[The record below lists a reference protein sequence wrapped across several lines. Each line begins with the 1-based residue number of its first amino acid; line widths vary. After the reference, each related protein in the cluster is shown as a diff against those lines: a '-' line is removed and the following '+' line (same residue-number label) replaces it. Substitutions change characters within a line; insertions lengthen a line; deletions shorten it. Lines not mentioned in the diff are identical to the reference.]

1 MNNTPIVLA
10 LSLLSS
16 SAFAIT
22 DGTNVDWV
30 HDFDDMVKNHC
41 TGMVVGGDQVLTA
54 NHCMDLTGIT
64 FADGRIMDAVT
75 RDNHPQYKYSG
86 SGDQYDVS
94 VWTLPHAAKVQNIH
108 YFADL
113 NTQTVAVDYSV
124 KAYGFGDGV
133 SVNNPLAYAE
143 LIVNKLPSS
152 STPSLKTLFVS
163 NPISGDTIQGD
174 SGGIWMHD
182 DRIFALTSSGIVGG
196 VSDSTD
202 LSQAKDFLLEK
213 INGWHYPTVL
223 KGNGTQTIK
232 IQSLHQNTVSDT
244 AYVSGDVAITGGSCQ
259 TKSTIDAFETCTYQL
274 EVNGSGQLHLTDH
287 EVIDINP
294 QDAPLVVT
302 TPPSSSGGS
311 GGSLGFLS
319 LFGLALLG
327 RFRKQ

>member
-22 DGTNVDWV
+22 NGTNVDWA
-30 HDFDDMVKNHC
+30 HDFDDVVKNNC
-41 TGMVVGGDQVLTA
+41 TGLIVGGNQVLTA
-54 NHCMDLTGIT
+54 AHCTNLTGIT
-64 FADGRIMDAVT
+64 FADGTVMDAVT
-75 RDNHPQYKYSG
+75 PDVHPSYRYSSSG
-86 SGDQYDVS
+86 SEYDVS
-94 VWTLPHAAKVQNIH
+94 LWTLPHAAKVQNIH

-113 NTQTVAVDYSV
+113 NTQTVAVGDSV
-124 KAYGFGDGV
+124 KAYGFGGRH
-133 SVNNPLAYAE
+133 PLAYAE
-143 LIVNKLPSS
+143 FIVNKLPSS
-152 STPSLKTLFVS
+152 SFSALKTAFDS
-163 NPISGDTIQGD
+163 NPISGDIIQGD

-182 DRIFALTSSGIVGG
+182 DRIFALTSSGIVGWF
-196 VSDSTD
+196 STSTD

-302 TPPSSSGGS
+302 TPP
-311 GGSLGFLS
+311 
-319 LFGLALLG
+319 
-327 RFRKQ
+327 